1 MAERYVAIPDVQGL
15 IELLRSRYPQGAK
28 CDTVLDLTR
37 NNPDIAQQI
46 RTVQTH
52 SMELFGM
59 SFQKYLL
66 QEGLLLQ
73 KRSAAENSLVEPDLN
88 DLAVELAQ
96 QAQEKNRRKEAD
108 WKSDF
113 SIFEEGSAVV
123 EIPLSDETIRS
134 EPVAENCAAITDGQ
148 AAEVHKIMYRYDPR
162 MEFITMDGRH
172 IGFIAASKLRGITS
186 VKRIGF
192 GQAWDARLKVGAD
205 GKVCVI
211 FPRELAMRDTCFPER
226 TMLYN
231 WKRKDFDLKM
241 CPIRDALFSVQVNA
255 DIYITA
261 CGDDVY
267 RQYMEFKMNHAEK
280 FARQMILKE
289 ADAYEK
295 QCIVD
300 NIDEPEPFFENGSS
314 LALLENI
321 PLGTEFEVK
330 IDTVYIRVPNDSWR
344 ALHAGG
350 TEEYA
355 YPVPAFVLFH
365 HGVRIANI
373 PLVMQSDDV
382 KTSYSA
388 FWAFWKWCKE
398 PTLNPRAW
406 LVNFHAPDA
415 IWETDLTCTF
425 AIGFFSGTERPRGEL
440 DLQRAWSY
448 DRYPEGCLPVAQLMD
463 VFART
468 EKIDLSQYD
477 ADGSSKLPLEFRDG
491 TGGTLP
497 LGMFTVDPEEEKDD
511 CTRNWMTIDQ
521 VYKSIDPSPPPKENH
536 FALLTK
542 SEFSQFVF
550 VAGIHVGNRPQIC
563 LHLRGGEELKIVREP
578 ENPYDR
584 NAIAIYNTKGEQCGF
599 VPGKMARWIT
609 PVLDA
614 GVIWVKSAKV
624 EWVTDWGEKNFAQ
637 LEITIL
643 FGIDNTRNVVVA
655 WCGNPADAPEIP
667 FLVMGKDP
675 ENPEGLFLIDD
686 YNRNRAMWMAG
697 RAYCDEAFGENDDL
711 EAEPTPADDML
722 NPKERAKS
730 KTGDDEYIVNLYVLL
745 TNDKKLR
752 RLRRSQTEFCDIYQK
767 DMPMLAKVDI
777 AALRKELLAELKDEA
792 RCVQYAERF
801 RERTLEERFYM
812 STRNL
817 FYMLE
822 GSELDEQAVWAI
834 ENTKEWYRAGEY
846 PGVRRLMD
854 ATLEDIRLG
863 VEDAMIKSDRSWT
876 EFSAA
881 RRALHICLTDKADD
895 DSDVDPTVSDF
906 QLFIDS
912 AVVDLCLRRDETRNS
927 VLVLDTFPWYWG
939 VTVRDIWE
947 EAFKNEPRD
956 LRDVPTDT
964 DLIVNRAIAQVR
976 EKHPSMEVGD
986 FAPRSSEDNL

>member
-1 MAERYVAIPDVQGL
+1 MAEHYVAIPDVQGL
-15 IELLRSRYPQGAK
+15 IELLRSRYSQGAE
-28 CDTVLDLTR
+28 CDTVLELTR
-37 NNPDIAQQI
+37 NNPDLAQQI
-46 RTVQTH
+46 RTVQTR
-52 SMELFGM
+52 SMELLGM

-66 QEGLLLQ
+66 QEGLLREKQ
-73 KRSAAENSLVEPDLN
+73 SAAGDVPAESGLDDFMVK
-88 DLAVELAQ
+88 LAQ
-96 QAQEKNRRKEAD
+96 RAQENDQRKATD
-108 WKSDF
+108 WKPDF
-113 SIFEEGSAVV
+113 SIFEEGSVVV
-123 EIPLSDETIRS
+123 EIPLSDATIRS
-134 EPVAENCAAITDGQ
+134 EPVAENRAAITDGQ

-162 MEFITMDGRH
+162 MEVTTMDGRH

-205 GKVCVI
+205 GKVCII
-211 FPRELAMRDTCFPER
+211 FPRELAIRDTCFPER

-330 IDTVYIRVPNDSWR
+330 IDTVYIRVSNDSWR
-344 ALHAGG
+344 ALHAGS

-365 HGVRIANI
+365 HGVRLANI

-425 AIGFFSGTERPRGEL
+425 AIGFFFGTEQPRGEL

-448 DRYPEGCLPVAQLMD
+448 DRYPEGDLPVAQLID

-477 ADGSSKLPLEFRDG
+477 ADGSSQLPLEFRDG

-511 CTRNWMTIDQ
+511 RTRNWMTIDQ
-521 VYKSIDPSPPPKENH
+521 VYKSIDPPPPPKENH
-536 FALLTK
+536 FVLLTK

-550 VAGIHVGNRPQIC
+550 VAGTHVGNRPQIC

-599 VPGKMARWIT
+599 VPAKMARWIT

-711 EAEPTPADDML
+711 EAEPTPADNML

-822 GSELDEQAVWAI
+822 GSELDEQAAWAI

-854 ATLEDIRLG
+854 ATLGDIRLD

-881 RRALHICLTDKADD
+881 RRALHICLTDKSDD
-895 DSDVDPTVSDF
+895 DSDMDPTVSDF

-956 LRDVPTDT
+956 LRDVPIDT

-976 EKHPSMEVGD
+976 EKHPLMEVGD
-986 FAPRSSEDNL
+986 FEPRSS

>member
-1 MAERYVAIPDVQGL
+1 MAEHYVAIPDVQGL
-15 IELLRSRYPQGAK
+15 IELLRSRYSQGAE
-28 CDTVLDLTR
+28 CDTVLELTR
-37 NNPDIAQQI
+37 NNPDLAQQI
-46 RTVQTH
+46 RTVQTR
-52 SMELFGM
+52 SMELLGM

-66 QEGLLLQ
+66 QEGLLREKQ
-73 KRSAAENSLVEPDLN
+73 SAAGDVPVESGLD
-88 DLAVELAQ
+88 DFMVKLAQ
-96 QAQEKNRRKEAD
+96 RAQENDQRKATD
-108 WKSDF
+108 WKPDF
-113 SIFEEGSAVV
+113 SIFEEGSVVV
-123 EIPLSDETIRS
+123 EIPLSDATIRS
-134 EPVAENCAAITDGQ
+134 EPVAENRAAITDGQ

-162 MEFITMDGRH
+162 MEVTTMDGRH

-365 HGVRIANI
+365 HGVRLANI

-382 KTSYSA
+382 KTSCSA

-425 AIGFFSGTERPRGEL
+425 AIGFFFGTEQPRGEL

-448 DRYPEGCLPVAQLMD
+448 DRYPEGDLPVAQLMD

-477 ADGSSKLPLEFRDG
+477 ADGSSQLPLEFRDG

-497 LGMFTVDPEEEKDD
+497 LGMFTVDPEEEKEDR
-511 CTRNWMTIDQ
+511 TRNWMTIDQ
-521 VYKSIDPSPPPKENH
+521 VYKSIDPPPPPKENH
-536 FALLTK
+536 FVLLTK

-550 VAGIHVGNRPQIC
+550 VAGTHVGNRPQIC

-599 VPGKMARWIT
+599 VPAKMARWIT

-711 EAEPTPADDML
+711 EAEPTPADNML

-822 GSELDEQAVWAI
+822 GSELDEQAAWAI

-854 ATLEDIRLG
+854 ATLGDIRLD

-881 RRALHICLTDKADD
+881 RRALHICLTDKSDD
-895 DSDVDPTVSDF
+895 DSDMDPTVSDF

-956 LRDVPTDT
+956 LRDVPIDT

-976 EKHPSMEVGD
+976 EKHPLMEVGD
-986 FAPRSSEDNL
+986 FESRSS

>member
-1 MAERYVAIPDVQGL
+1 MAEHYVAIPDVQGL
-15 IELLRSRYPQGAK
+15 IELLRSRYSQGAE
-28 CDTVLDLTR
+28 CDTVLELTR
-37 NNPDIAQQI
+37 NNPDLAQQI
-46 RTVQTH
+46 RTVQTR
-52 SMELFGM
+52 SMELLGM

-66 QEGLLLQ
+66 QEGLLREKQ
-73 KRSAAENSLVEPDLN
+73 SAAGDVPAESGLDDFMVK
-88 DLAVELAQ
+88 LAQ
-96 QAQEKNRRKEAD
+96 RAQENDQRKATD
-108 WKSDF
+108 WKPDF
-113 SIFEEGSAVV
+113 SIFEEGSVVV
-123 EIPLSDETIRS
+123 EIPLSDATIRS
-134 EPVAENCAAITDGQ
+134 EPVAENRAAITDGQ

-162 MEFITMDGRH
+162 MEVTTMDGRH

-205 GKVCVI
+205 GKVCII
-211 FPRELAMRDTCFPER
+211 FPRELAIRDTCFPER

-330 IDTVYIRVPNDSWR
+330 IDTVYIRVSNDSWR
-344 ALHAGG
+344 ALHAGS

-365 HGVRIANI
+365 HGVRLANI

-425 AIGFFSGTERPRGEL
+425 AIGFFFGTEQPRGEL

-448 DRYPEGCLPVAQLMD
+448 DRYPEGDLPVAQLMD

-477 ADGSSKLPLEFRDG
+477 ADGSSQLPLEFRDG

-497 LGMFTVDPEEEKDD
+497 LGMFTVDPEEEKEDR
-511 CTRNWMTIDQ
+511 TRNWMTIDQ
-521 VYKSIDPSPPPKENH
+521 VYKSIDPPPPPKENH
-536 FALLTK
+536 FVLLTK

-550 VAGIHVGNRPQIC
+550 VAGTHVGNRPQIC

-599 VPGKMARWIT
+599 VPAKMARWIT

-711 EAEPTPADDML
+711 EAEPTPADNML

-822 GSELDEQAVWAI
+822 GSELDEQAAWAI

-854 ATLEDIRLG
+854 ATLGDIRLD

-881 RRALHICLTDKADD
+881 RRALHICLTDKSDD
-895 DSDVDPTVSDF
+895 DSDMDPTVSDF

-956 LRDVPTDT
+956 LRDVPIDT

-976 EKHPSMEVGD
+976 EKHPLMEVGD
-986 FAPRSSEDNL
+986 FEPRSS

>member
-1 MAERYVAIPDVQGL
+1 MAEHYVAIPDVQGL
-15 IELLRSRYPQGAK
+15 IELLRSRYSQGAE
-28 CDTVLDLTR
+28 CDTVLELTR
-37 NNPDIAQQI
+37 NNPDLAQQI
-46 RTVQTH
+46 RTVQTR
-52 SMELFGM
+52 SMELLGM

-66 QEGLLLQ
+66 QEGLLREKQ
-73 KRSAAENSLVEPDLN
+73 SAAGDVPAESGLDDFMVK
-88 DLAVELAQ
+88 LAQ
-96 QAQEKNRRKEAD
+96 RAQENDQRKATD
-108 WKSDF
+108 WKPDF
-113 SIFEEGSAVV
+113 SIFEEGSVVV
-123 EIPLSDETIRS
+123 EIPLSDATIRS
-134 EPVAENCAAITDGQ
+134 EPVAENRAAITDGQ

-162 MEFITMDGRH
+162 MEVTTMDGRH

-321 PLGTEFEVK
+321 PLGTEVEVK

-365 HGVRIANI
+365 HGVRLANI

-425 AIGFFSGTERPRGEL
+425 AIGFFFGTEQPRGEL

-448 DRYPEGCLPVAQLMD
+448 DRYPEGDLPVAQLMD

-468 EKIDLSQYD
+468 ERIDLSQYD
-477 ADGSSKLPLEFRDG
+477 ADGSSQLPLEFRDG

-497 LGMFTVDPEEEKDD
+497 LGMFTVDPEEEKEDR
-511 CTRNWMTIDQ
+511 TRNWMTIDQ
-521 VYKSIDPSPPPKENH
+521 VYKSIDPPPPPKENH
-536 FALLTK
+536 FVLLTK

-550 VAGIHVGNRPQIC
+550 VAGTHVGNRPQIC

-599 VPGKMARWIT
+599 VPAKMARWIT

-711 EAEPTPADDML
+711 EAEPTPADNML

-822 GSELDEQAVWAI
+822 GSELDEQAAWAI

-854 ATLEDIRLG
+854 ATLGDIRLD

-881 RRALHICLTDKADD
+881 RRALHICLTDKSDD
-895 DSDVDPTVSDF
+895 DSDMDPTVSDF

-976 EKHPSMEVGD
+976 KKHPSMEVGD